1 MKERGTMYDFRWRE
15 ERKCMTLGE
24 RKKKLIS
31 NSDFRCREEETFIT
45 FGEGRKKIIMIF
57 RGWEK
62 ENNDFIGREVG
73 KSLLFWGKGKEEKC
87 MISG

>member
-1 MKERGTMYDFRWRE
+1 
-15 ERKCMTLGE
+15 MTLGE

-57 RGWEK
+57 RG
-62 ENNDFIGREVG
+62 
-73 KSLLFWGKGKEEKC
+73 
-87 MISG
+87 